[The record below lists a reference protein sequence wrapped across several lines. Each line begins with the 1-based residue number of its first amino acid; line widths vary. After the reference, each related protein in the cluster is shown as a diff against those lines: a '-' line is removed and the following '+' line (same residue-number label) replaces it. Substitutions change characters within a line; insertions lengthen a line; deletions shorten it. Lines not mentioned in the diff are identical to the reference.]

1 MELLPIFTKLL
12 VHPYSAVRHIAARCL
27 AASVELDSVTTMTI
41 VINDILPLLDAADSD
56 INRKGAIEAVVC
68 IVDKLQ
74 FDIVCY
80 IALLIIPLLGKIN
93 NLIVLVNFEYYL
105 FIIDSIIIGRLSD
118 QEESVRKMSSQ
129 CFATLIQLM
138 PLDGSVSVPP
148 NLNNEMITLIQ
159 SKRQFLDQL
168 FNPNQINDYKV
179 PIMINA
185 KLRSYQQTG
194 VNWLAFLNKYKLHG
208 ILCDDMGLGKTI
220 QSLCILA
227 SDHYNKNEKYKVTDN
242 KLIKMLIY

>member
-1 MELLPIFTKLL
+1 LYFN
-12 VHPYSAVRHIAARCL
+12 VG
-27 AASVELDSVTTMTI
+27 
-41 VINDILPLLDAADSD
+41 VIIL
-56 INRKGAIEAVVC
+56 
-68 IVDKLQ
+68 
-74 FDIVCY
+74 
-80 IALLIIPLLGKIN
+80 
-93 NLIVLVNFEYYL
+93 
-105 FIIDSIIIGRLSD
+105 GRLCD

-138 PLDGSVSVPP
+138 PLDGSVPVPP
-148 NLNNEMITLIQ
+148 NLSDETNTLIQ
-159 SKRQFLDQL
+159 SQRQFLDQL
-168 FNPNQINDYKV
+168 FNPNQISDFKV

-227 SDHYNKNEKYKVTDN
+227 SDHYNKNEKHKVIN
-242 KLIKMLIY
+242 EQLII

>member
-1 MELLPIFTKLL
+1 ML
-12 VHPYSAVRHIAARCL
+12 
-27 AASVELDSVTTMTI
+27 
-41 VINDILPLLDAADSD
+41 
-56 INRKGAIEAVVC
+56 
-68 IVDKLQ
+68 
-74 FDIVCY
+74 
-80 IALLIIPLLGKIN
+80 
-93 NLIVLVNFEYYL
+93 
-105 FIIDSIIIGRLSD
+105 GRLCD

-138 PLDGSVSVPP
+138 PLDGSVPVPP
-148 NLNNEMITLIQ
+148 NLSDKTNLLIQ
-159 SKRQFLDQL
+159 SQRQFLDQL
-168 FNPNQINDYKV
+168 FNPNQISDFKV

-227 SDHYNKNEKYKVTDN
+227 SDHYNKNEKHKVIN
-242 KLIKMLIY
+242 E